1 MDRATNGVLTVA
13 LVDDHEVVQLGLRA
27 ALASEPDI
35 DLVWAGATVTEWL
48 SCGIRPDLLL
58 LDLRLA
64 DGSSPQANV
73 EAVVAEGIPVLAFT
87 AAENPFHI
95 RQAARAGVS
104 GVLRKS
110 EPAEVIVSAIRQAA
124 AGGTVPGL
132 DWAAALDSDPQLS
145 QVGLSPRQQEVLA
158 LYASGADAATVARVL
173 GIQPGTVPDYVSRI
187 RYKYADAGRP
197 ARSKMDLYKRAI
209 EDGYLPMPGAP
220 E

>member
-1 MDRATNGVLTVA
+1 MDRMVDEVLTVA
-13 LVDDHEVVQLGLRA
+13 LVDDHEVVQLGLRS

-48 SCGIRPDLLL
+48 ASGIRPHLLL

-73 EAVVAEGIPVLAFT
+73 DAVVAEGIPVLAFT